1 MDIKEI
7 KSDFIICEVPNHH
20 KHKAILLDLIDKIP
34 NNPYDEISKTD
45 WNLPKTFERKYRNYF
60 DSKIGTPYAA
70 EIIKYFKAEKYMIEK
85 IWFQQYEEKSL
96 HSYHN
101 HPKANF
107 TNVYFLE
114 LPDEQ
119 FKTSIKI
126 KDKEYDYEV
135 REGQI
140 ITFPAYILHTSK
152 ENGNLRKTVISFN
165 SSIERFSRM

>member
-1 MDIKEI
+1 MTGENG
-7 KSDFIICEVPNHH
+7 P
-20 KHKAILLDLIDKIP
+20 A
-34 NNPYDEISKTD
+34 
-45 WNLPKTFERKYRNYF
+45 
-60 DSKIGTPYAA
+60 
-70 EIIKYFKAEKYMIEK
+70 KYMIEK

-135 REGQI
+135 KEGQI

-165 SSIERFSRM
+165 SSIERFSGT

>member
-7 KSDFIICEVPNHH
+7 QSEFLIYDVPGAD
-20 KHKAILLDLIDKIP
+20 KHKKVLLELIDEMP
-34 NNPYDEISKTD
+34 NNPYEQITKTD
-45 WNLPKTFERKYRNYF
+45 WNLPKNFERTYRKYF

-96 HSYHN
+96 HSYHS

-135 REGQI
+135 KEGQI

-152 ENGNLRKTVISFN
+152 ENGNFRKTVISFN
-165 SSIERFSRM
+165 SSIERFSGT

>member
-7 KSDFIICEVPNHH
+7 QAEFLIYDVPDAE
-20 KHKAILLDLIDKIP
+20 KHKKVLLELIGKMP
-34 NNPYDEISKTD
+34 NNSFQRITKTD
-45 WNLPKTFERKYRNYF
+45 WNLPHSFERTYRKYF
-60 DSKIGTPYAA
+60 DSEIGSPYAA
-70 EIIKYFKAEKYMIEK
+70 KIIKYFKAEKYMIENM
-85 IWFQQYEEKSL
+85 WFQQYSEKDS
-96 HSYHN
+96 HSYHT

-126 KDKEYDYEV
+126 KDKEYDYKIK
-135 REGQI
+135 EGQI

-165 SSIERFSRM
+165 SSIEKFN